1 MTCSQWHQSQW
12 HLLYI
17 IFVNLLANFYGLFCI
32 SPGMLM
38 DYLLGL
44 LFLRYHLYFKQQ
56 ISHFKQRTSVCD
68 WETAKSIVARCVT
81 KDRYTQ

>member
-1 MTCSQWHQSQW
+1 
-12 HLLYI
+12 
-17 IFVNLLANFYGLFCI
+17 
-32 SPGMLM
+32 M

-56 ISHFKQRTSVCD
+56 ISHFKQRTSVRD